1 MRGQSQEAIVSS
13 DIHILGRLSGKV
25 RLSHLCVRLLKT
37 GYRILIAN
45 IRNLGGCPCPRCL
58 IPKVKLQDVATEN
71 DMLQRT
77 ILARRDTEERRER
90 ISSARQLIYQDRYVI
105 DTPRVEN
112 LLKPESL
119 VPTIVCVLGCMDISY
134 NNRPERIFGK
144 AWSHKI

>member
-1 MRGQSQEAIVSS
+1 M
-13 DIHILGRLSGKV
+13 
-25 RLSHLCVRLLKT
+25 
-37 GYRILIAN
+37 
-45 IRNLGGCPCPRCL
+45 
-58 IPKVKLQDVATEN
+58 QDVATEN